1 MKLFLD
7 ANILFSAAHSED
19 SHAYLLVRFA
29 EAGYCVILGSP
40 HAIGEAT
47 RNLELKSRDFHGR
60 FARILRRIERV
71 PEAPAELVQWAA
83 AQGLPA
89 KDAPILAAAA
99 HARADLLV
107 TGDRRH
113 FGLIF
118 GKILRGVHVATL
130 GNAVELV
137 VKSAIS

>member
-1 MKLFLD
+1 MRLFLD
-7 ANILFSAAHSED
+7 ANILFSAAHSEN
-19 SHAYLLVRFA
+19 SHAYVLVRFA

-47 RNLELKSRDFHGR
+47 RNLELKSRNFHGR
-60 FARILRRIERV
+60 LARILRRIERV

-83 AQGLPA
+83 ANGLPA

-107 TGDRRH
+107 TGDRRD
-113 FGLIF
+113 FGPLF
-118 GKILRGVHVATL
+118 GITLHGVRIATL
-130 GNAVELV
+130 GDAVELV
-137 VKSAIS
+137 LKSAIS